1 MRTAPPY
8 DPIWRHHG
16 GAAHRSTASDAFYPG
31 DVLEC
36 VPNVSEGRR
45 ADVLDELATACG
57 PSLLD
62 VHDDADH
69 HRAVFTLGGPG
80 PRDVETAAAALA
92 RAVAE
97 HLDLAGHQGAHPRI
111 GVLDVVP
118 FCALDGDRDL
128 AENAAIAF
136 GEWIVTDLELPVF
149 FYDDADPLRRSLPE
163 LRAEAFHGRVP
174 DLGPTVAHPRLGA
187 VAVGARPPL
196 VAVNC
201 WLDTDDV
208 LVARRLARAVR
219 ERDGGLPGVRAL
231 GLLLEGAESAQV
243 SMNLVDLPLTG
254 VEDACT
260 EVRRLAGR
268 DDWEVTRVELVGL
281 IPAAEYERTSA
292 GFRDWAGISAE
303 VTIEARLAGTPNG

>member
-1 MRTAPPY
+1 MGRGEG
-8 DPIWRHHG
+8 R
-16 GAAHRSTASDAFYPG
+16 RSDAPSLG
-31 DVLEC
+31 GVLEC
-36 VPNVSEGRR
+36 VPNVSEGRHVE
-45 ADVLDELATACG
+45 VLDALAAACG

-69 HRAVFTLGGPG
+69 HRAVFTLAGPG
-80 PRDVETAAAALA
+80 PRDAETAAAALA

-97 HLDLAGHQGAHPRI
+97 HLDLAGHEGAHPRI

-118 FCALDGDRDL
+118 FCALDDDRDL
-128 AENAAIAF
+128 ATNAAIAF
-136 GEWIVTDLELPVF
+136 GEWIVSDLDVPVF

-163 LRAEAFHGRVP
+163 LRADAFTKRSP
-174 DLGPTVAHPRLGA
+174 DLGAAVPHERLGA

-208 LVARRLARAVR
+208 LVARRIARAVR

-231 GLLLEGAESAQV
+231 GLELEGADSVQV

-254 VEDACT
+254 LEEACT

-268 DDWEVTRVELVGL
+268 DDWDVTRVELVGL
-281 IPAAEYERTSA
+281 LPAAELDRTSPE
-292 GFRDWAGISAE
+292 FREWAGIGPDA
-303 VTIEARLAGTPNG
+303 TIEARLAATERPPSPA

>member
-1 MRTAPPY
+1 MIGPMGWSVMAIRC
-8 DPIWRHHG
+8 
-16 GAAHRSTASDAFYPG
+16 SYPG
-31 DVLEC
+31 AVLEC

-45 ADVLDELATACG
+45 VDVLDALAAACG

-62 VHDDADH
+62 VHDDVDH
-69 HRAVFTLGGPG
+69 HRAVFTLAGPES
-80 PRDVETAAAALA
+80 RDAETAAAALA

-97 HLDLAGHQGAHPRI
+97 HLDLAGHQGVHPRI

-118 FCALDGDRDL
+118 FCALDDDRDL
-128 AENAAIAF
+128 AANAAIAF
-136 GEWIVTDLELPVF
+136 GEWIVSDLDVPVF

-163 LRAEAFHGRVP
+163 LRAHAFAKRSP
-174 DLGPTVAHPRLGA
+174 DLGPATAHPRLGA
-187 VAVGARPPL
+187 VAIGARPPL

-208 LVARRLARAVR
+208 LVARRIARVVR

-231 GLLLEGAESAQV
+231 GLLLEGAESVQV

-254 VEDACT
+254 LEEACS

-268 DDWEVTRVELVGL
+268 DDWDVTRVELVGL
-281 IPAAEYERTSA
+281 VPAAELDRTSPE
-292 GFRDWAGISAE
+292 FREWAGIGPEA
-303 VTIEARLAGTPNG
+303 TIESRLASPGLRRGAVARPTGA

>member
-1 MRTAPPY
+1 M
-8 DPIWRHHG
+8 
-16 GAAHRSTASDAFYPG
+16 
-31 DVLEC
+31 LEC

-45 ADVLDELATACG
+45 AAVLDDLAAACG
-57 PSLLD
+57 ASLLD

-69 HRAVFTLGGPG
+69 HRAVFTLAGPG
-80 PRDVETAAAALA
+80 AHDAETAAAALA

-97 HLDLAGHQGAHPRI
+97 HLDLAGHEGAHPRI

-118 FCALDGDRDL
+118 FCALDDDRDL
-128 AENAAIAF
+128 AVNAAIAF
-136 GEWIVTDLELPVF
+136 GEWVVSDLEVPVF

-163 LRAEAFHGRVP
+163 LRAEAFAKRAP
-174 DLGPTVAHPRLGA
+174 DLGPAAPHPRLGA

-201 WLDTDDV
+201 WLDTDD
-208 LVARRLARAVR
+208 LAVARRIATAVR

-231 GLLLEGAESAQV
+231 GLALEAAESVQV

-254 VEDACT
+254 LEDACS

-268 DDWEVTRVELVGL
+268 DDWEVERVELVGL
-281 IPAAEYERTSA
+281 LPAAELDRTSEE
-292 GFRDWAGISAE
+292 FRAWAGIGPE
-303 VTIEARLAGTPNG
+303 VTIEARLADPALRRPGRPTA